1 MGGQGRRTLGFTG
14 RAMTV
19 ATPRQERAAAVF
31 DSEVWPLLPEPS
43 ARLILDGL
51 AEAFDRGLAE
61 ARTGTGPGTKPE
73 TLALELGCATGTLTL
88 EVARRLGP
96 GARVIALDES
106 PALIAL
112 ALGRHAR
119 EGRGPGAEIARVGF
133 QAVALGA
140 PWPVE
145 PASCDLVFS
154 NLGLAGSA
162 RPAADLAE
170 LAACLRPGGTLVATL
185 PVQGCWKE
193 FLDLYGDVLAEQGR
207 REALAALRGHRD
219 HFPRPAEL
227 ATWVERAGLEA
238 VAVRTARWELLF
250 KSAREFFF
258 APVVELGPL
267 PAWKHIAGGRGD
279 DMQDVFFFV
288 KEAID
293 TYFGPRPFVVTM
305 EVACVKGRKP

>member
-1 MGGQGRRTLGFTG
+1 V
-14 RAMTV
+14 TV

-31 DSEVWPLLPEPS
+31 DRDVWPLLPEPS

-51 AEAFDRGLAE
+51 TEAFDRRAVMAE
-61 ARTGTGPGTKPE
+61 ARVGTGPGPAARTAG
-73 TLALELGCATGTLTL
+73 TQALELGCATGTLTL
-88 EVARRLGP
+88 EVARRLGR

-112 ALGRHAR
+112 ALGRQAR
-119 EGRGPGAEIARVGF
+119 EGLGPGPELARVAFEVVG
-133 QAVALGA
+133 AHGA

-145 PASCDLVFS
+145 PASCDLVYS

-162 RPAADLAE
+162 RPEAALAE
-170 LAACLRPGGTLVATL
+170 LAACLGPGGTLVATL
-185 PVQGCWKE
+185 PVQGCWRE

-207 REALAALRGHRD
+207 REALAALRRHLD
-219 HFPRPAEL
+219 QFPRPAEL
-227 ATWVERAGLEA
+227 ATWVERAGLVA
-238 VAVRTARWELLF
+238 VTVRTARWELLF

-267 PAWKHIAGGRGD
+267 PAWKQIAGGRGD